1 MSNTNVFLYKFN
13 CENKNELEEEVCS
26 FTPSNIIG
34 ASPEKFW
41 RNNLIKVDSFKW
53 AFDFGKGPF
62 KDYDFKEDEDEEE
75 CLLNPYYIQFARFA
89 AYLAKLAIRFDCDV
103 EFVLHFEYAMKSETG
118 VAGMDVAFD
127 SREDRRL
134 FFRLNMEDGSQ
145 KEVAYLPFE
154 ITG

>member
-1 MSNTNVFLYKFN
+1 MNNVYLYGFDGKNKGELRDEVFFFSPFLI
-13 CENKNELEEEVCS
+13 V
-26 FTPSNIIG
+26 G
-34 ASPEKFW
+34 ADPDRF
-41 RNNLIKVDSFKW
+41 IKDAMHKINGEWVLG
-53 AFDFGKGPF
+53 FGEGPF
-62 KDYDFKEDEDEEE
+62 VEYDFQENEDEEE
-75 CLLNPYYIQFARFA
+75 CILNPYYIQFARFA

-134 FFRLNMEDGSQ
+134 FSRLNMEDGSQ